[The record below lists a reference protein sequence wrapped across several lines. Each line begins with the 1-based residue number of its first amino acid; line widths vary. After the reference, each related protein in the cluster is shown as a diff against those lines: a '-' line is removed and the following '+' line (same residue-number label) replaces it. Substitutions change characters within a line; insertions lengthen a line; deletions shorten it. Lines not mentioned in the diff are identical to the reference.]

1 MQHQGSSV
9 YFSVVK
15 MGKRKTTYNS
25 IWETDF
31 KWLRSNSGDPSKA
44 FCTVCSKSF
53 RIDGGGKSQVEIHGQ
68 GTFHLKLLK
77 SQRSQR
83 TFVKSTQENAMIMS
97 EPSSSLTLEEQ
108 VIRAET
114 IQALTCVDS
123 NLSFASADG
132 DGDRFKAMFPDSK
145 IAEKYSQNETKMKY
159 VIQFGLSPYFQD
171 LLKSDL
177 RGKPFSFKF
186 DETTTSQ
193 TENNMMVM
201 FNIGVIVLML

>member
-1 MQHQGSSV
+1 MEHQGSSV

-31 KWLRSNSGDPSKA
+31 KWLRSTSGDLSKA
-44 FCTVCSKSF
+44 FCSVCSKSF
-53 RIDGGGKSQVEIHGQ
+53 RIDGGGKSQVKIHGQ
-68 GTFHLKLLK
+68 GTFHLKQLK

-114 IQALTCVDS
+114 I
-123 NLSFASADG
+123 
-132 DGDRFKAMFPDSK
+132 
-145 IAEKYSQNETKMKY
+145 
-159 VIQFGLSPYFQD
+159 
-171 LLKSDL
+171 
-177 RGKPFSFKF
+177 
-186 DETTTSQ
+186 
-193 TENNMMVM
+193 
-201 FNIGVIVLML
+201 